1 MDMLRF
7 TKSERAYW
15 MEDDQSGE
23 RVLFGVSAGNPRIE
37 KFVGHSLDA
46 VLWELDMLRE
56 ERDAAKS
63 LVKSLRMERDAAL
76 CNLAA
81 KTKDMDHCD
90 ALNAMLNK
98 EVEALR
104 SQLAD
109 ARRVKGGAVD
119 DGPKAAQ
126 RLNDLAKM
134 ANDINRANGWNVI
147 TPEEWDSDPYRIPGV
162 IALIHSEVSEALEA
176 YRDNDRTH
184 FAEELAD
191 VIIRTL
197 DCAGGLGIDIEKEVL
212 AKLEKNR
219 GRGYRHGG
227 KKV

>member
-1 MDMLRF
+1 MDDANKLAAF
-7 TKSERAYW
+7 LLA
-15 MEDDQSGE
+15 GNAP
-23 RVLFGVSAGNPRIE
+23 SAGKP
-37 KFVGHSLDA
+37 V
-46 VLWELDMLRE
+46 
-56 ERDAAKS
+56 AAS
-63 LVKSLRMERDAAL
+63 A
-76 CNLAA
+76 
-81 KTKDMDHCD
+81 
-90 ALNAMLNK
+90 
-98 EVEALR
+98 
-104 SQLAD
+104 
-109 ARRVKGGAVD
+109 
-119 DGPKAAQ
+119 PQ

-176 YRDNDRTH
+176 YRHNDRAH

-197 DCAGGLGIDIEKEVL
+197 DCAGGLGIDMEKEVL